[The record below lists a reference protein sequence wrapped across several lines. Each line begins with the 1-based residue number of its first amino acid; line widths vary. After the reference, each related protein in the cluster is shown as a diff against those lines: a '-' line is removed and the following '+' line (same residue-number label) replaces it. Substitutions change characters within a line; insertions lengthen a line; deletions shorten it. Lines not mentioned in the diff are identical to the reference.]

1 MAVFRKRSF
10 RGGVHPPEA
19 KKLTEK
25 KFIKVLPIPQ
35 QVSIPIQQH
44 IGAPSEPI
52 VEKGDTVKVGDK
64 IAEARGFV
72 SIPSHASIS
81 GTVKAVEERPHP
93 LGVKVPC
100 VVIVCDQEADQNG
113 NFQFEE
119 KYLELSPD
127 EMRDRIREAGLAGMG
142 GAAFPTHVKLSPP
155 AEKPI
160 HTFILNGAECEPY
173 LTSDHRLMLEKPK
186 EILLGV
192 QIIMKILGCEKG
204 FIGIENNK
212 PDAVSVMRKTISE
225 MGLELQVLS
234 LRVKYPQGAE
244 KQLIK
249 AVTGR
254 QVPSGGLPMD
264 VGCLVQNVGTAA
276 AAYEAVAF
284 KKPFIER
291 VVTVTGNGV
300 KEPKNVLARIGTA
313 FSYLF
318 DYCGG
323 LTDSYGK
330 IIMGGPMM
338 GIAQYTDE
346 VPVIKGTSGIVV
358 IKESQSKRDAEGT
371 CISCARCVDVC
382 PMGLMPTT
390 LVSQVKFERLAEAE
404 ANNLLDCIECGSC
417 AYLCPAKI
425 NLVQWIKFGKVQ
437 AAKAQKAAG

>member
-192 QIIMKILGCEKG
+192 QIIMKILGCVKG

-300 KEPKNVLARIGTA
+300 KEPKNVLRWIDRLVREDHHGR
-313 FSYLF
+313 S
-318 DYCGG
+318 DDGYC
-323 LTDSYGK
+323 SIY
-330 IIMGGPMM
+330 
-338 GIAQYTDE
+338 
-346 VPVIKGTSGIVV
+346 
-358 IKESQSKRDAEGT
+358 R
-371 CISCARCVDVC
+371 
-382 PMGLMPTT
+382 
-390 LVSQVKFERLAEAE
+390 
-404 ANNLLDCIECGSC
+404 
-417 AYLCPAKI
+417 
-425 NLVQWIKFGKVQ
+425 
-437 AAKAQKAAG
+437 